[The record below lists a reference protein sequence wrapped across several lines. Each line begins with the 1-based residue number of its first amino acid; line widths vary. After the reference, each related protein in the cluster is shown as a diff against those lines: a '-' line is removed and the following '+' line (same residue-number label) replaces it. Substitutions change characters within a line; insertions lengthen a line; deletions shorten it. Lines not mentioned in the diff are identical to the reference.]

1 MSIIYINTKLETMK
15 HVFILAIIIL
25 FSSVK
30 SPLLAQQ
37 DNFTKDYLERLENS
51 RKYLILVAETMP
63 ADKFDFKATPEEMS
77 FAENLMHIGYA
88 IDWHS
93 QSLLG
98 GRESRDWNTD
108 TIFKVANKSKEE
120 MIATIDKTFDETM
133 KLIEQ
138 FDAIQFDDELAYFG
152 LNRTKRQIFLL
163 LADHVMHHRGQMLVY
178 MRLNGLVP
186 PRYVLFQ

>member
-1 MSIIYINTKLETMK
+1 M
-15 HVFILAIIIL
+15 L
-25 FSSVK
+25 FSSFT
-30 SPLLAQQ
+30 SPLVAQQ
-37 DNFTKDYLERLENS
+37 DNFIKDYLERLENS
-51 RKYLILVAETMP
+51 RKYLILVAEQMP
-63 ADKFDFKATPEEMS
+63 EDKYDFSASPESMT
-77 FAENLMHIGYA
+77 FAKNLMHIGFA

-108 TIFKVANKSKEE
+108 TTYKVANKSKEE
-120 MIATIDKTFDETM
+120 MIATINKTFDETI

-138 FDAIQFDDELAYFG
+138 FDTTQLDDELDYFG

-163 LADHVMHHRGQMLVY
+163 LADHITHHRGQMLVY
-178 MRLNGLVP
+178 MRINGLVP

>member
-1 MSIIYINTKLETMK
+1 MK
-15 HVFILAIIIL
+15 HILILTTIML
-25 FSSVK
+25 FSSVT
-30 SPLLAQQ
+30 SPLFAQQ
-37 DNFTKDYLERLENS
+37 DSFIKDYLERLENS
-51 RKYLILVAETMP
+51 RTYLILVAETMP
-63 ADKFDFKATPEEMS
+63 EDKYDFRASPESMT

-98 GRESRDWNTD
+98 GRESRDWKTD

-120 MIATIDKTFDETM
+120 MIATIDKTFDETI
-133 KLIEQ
+133 KLIKQ
-138 FDAIQFDDELAYFG
+138 FDTTQFDDELDYFG

-163 LADHVMHHRGQMLVY
+163 LADHVTHHRGQMLVY

>member
-1 MSIIYINTKLETMK
+1 MKNIVALVIIM
-15 HVFILAIIIL
+15 L
-25 FSSVK
+25 FSIVK
-30 SPLLAQQ
+30 SPLFAQQ
-37 DNFTKDYLERLENS
+37 DSFIKDYLERLENS
-51 RKYLILVAETMP
+51 HKYLILVAEKM
-63 ADKFDFKATPEEMS
+63 PEEQYDFRASPDSMT

-98 GRESRDWNTD
+98 ERESRDWNTD
-108 TIFKVANKSKEE
+108 TIFKVAKKSKEE
-120 MIATIDKTFDETM
+120 MIATIDKTFDETI

-138 FDAIQFDDELAYFG
+138 FDPAHLDDELDYFG

-163 LADHVMHHRGQMLVY
+163 LADHVTHHRGQMLVY
-178 MRLNGLVP
+178 MRLNGHAP